1 MIAQTILEW
10 IKWRQKGK
18 TSTLLMEKCLILTHR
33 EEGMGFFCKQSTC
46 HVDLTMAGLAD
57 FREDC
62 LNEWMD
68 CCIFTLN
75 GSLQTLENRD
85 PVLTHVSINWGYTR
99 GSWVCIRAA
108 VKVKKWSRSVVSNS
122 ATPCTVA
129 YHTPPSMGF
138 SSKSTGVG
146 CHFLLQR
153 IFPTQ
158 GLNLGLPHCKQMLY
172 HLSHQGSPGHV
183 VAE

>member
-18 TSTLLMEKCLILTHR
+18 TSTLLMGKCLILTHR

-46 HVDLTMAGLAD
+46 HVDLTMAGLVD

-75 GSLQTLENRD
+75 GSLHTLENRD
-85 PVLTHVSINWGYTR
+85 PVPTHVIITWGYTR
-99 GSWVCIRAA
+99 GCWLALGQLWKW
-108 VKVKKWSRSVVSNS
+108 KVKPLSCVQLCDPMHCRLPHCSVHGIFQQEYWSGL
-122 ATPCTVA
+122 PF
-129 YHTPPSMGF
+129 PSPEDLPDPG
-138 SSKSTGVG
+138 
-146 CHFLLQR
+146 
-153 IFPTQ
+153 IEP
-158 GLNLGLPHCKQMLY
+158 GLPHCKQMLY